1 MQLLT
6 VTASK
11 RTDPKKLY
19 KINYSLRKAKYI
31 ISDIYMVSHAFK
43 NHILK
48 KWKVFV
54 SNKEKFVFCIEMHVY
69 VPKYN
74 FVSEHIIEDSYR
86 MQKDLINFNIEF
98 ANNSKKKI
106 NLLNLRISVF

>member
-1 MQLLT
+1 
-6 VTASK
+6 
-11 RTDPKKLY
+11 
-19 KINYSLRKAKYI
+19 
-31 ISDIYMVSHAFK
+31 
-43 NHILK
+43 
-48 KWKVFV
+48 
-54 SNKEKFVFCIEMHVY
+54 MHVY

-86 MQKDLINFNIEF
+86 MQKDLINFNSEF